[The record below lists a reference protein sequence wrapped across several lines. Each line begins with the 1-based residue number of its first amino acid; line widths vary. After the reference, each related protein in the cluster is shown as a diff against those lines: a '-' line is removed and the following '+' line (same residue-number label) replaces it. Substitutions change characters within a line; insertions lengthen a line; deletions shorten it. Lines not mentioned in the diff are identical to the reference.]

1 MIQFQRRN
9 GSQEGK
15 EELCYWRGK
24 SFLHC
29 VVKQKRLALNHSI
42 MYLPSPL
49 VTFLYLSLLLVSVGQ
64 VRPEYIQPPS
74 HKQ

>member
-15 EELCYWRGK
+15 EELRYWRGK
-24 SFLHC
+24 SFFHC
-29 VVKQKRLALNHSI
+29 VIKQKRLALNHSI

-49 VTFLYLSLLLVSVGQ
+49 VTFLYLSLLLVSVGH